1 MRFPRR
7 QVIKLVPVIPVL
19 IMLAGCSAT
28 PEVNEPAPTP
38 VEIFIDPGA
47 TPIPTRA
54 PFPAGEI
61 FSYTAQNGDTLEAI
75 AAHFNSTV
83 AEIRDANPDLPE
95 AVTTLPAGYPM
106 RIPAYYEPLGGPAF
120 KILPDSEVA
129 NGPTAVGF
137 DIENEIRSSPGY
149 LAGLESYANDKQRTS
164 WNVVEVISANYSI
177 NPRLLLALLEYQTGA
192 LSRPDVPDDVLRYPL
207 GVEDFRWRG
216 LYLQLSWAAERINNG
231 YYGWRTGTLDELTLA
246 DGLVLRPDPWQNAG
260 TVAVQSFFA
269 GVYGEEEFERA
280 VSPAGFYQTYY
291 QLWGDP
297 FELEQVFIPGSLQQP
312 ELILPFMPNRIWDF
326 SGGPH
331 HSWGT
336 SLPLGALDFA
346 PPSEQSGCIPS
357 DEWFTAPADGVITR
371 SEEATV
377 VLDLDGDGDPRT
389 GWVLFFYHIA
399 TEGRIPEGTAVRQGD
414 LLGHPSCEGGRATG
428 THIHVARLYNGE
440 WIPAGGSIP
449 FVLDGWVAAYGD
461 EPYEGTLMKGSK
473 IVPASP
479 SSKAENQIIYSL
491 PE

>member
-1 MRFPRR
+1 MMFFQGQSNR
-7 QVIKLVPVIPVL
+7 LL
-19 IMLAGCSAT
+19 IVGIVAILLAGCSSA
-28 PEVNEPAPTP
+28 PADIEPSPTP
-38 VEIFIDPGA
+38 DEIYINPGA
-47 TPIPTRA
+47 TPIPTRG
-54 PFPAGEI
+54 PFEPGEI
-61 FSYTAQNGDTLEAI
+61 FDYTAQNGDTLESV
-75 AAHFNSTV
+75 AAHFNTNV
-83 AEIRDANPDLPE
+83 AEIRAENPDLPD

-106 RIPAYYEPLGGPAF
+106 RIPAYYVPLTGPAF
-120 KILPDSEVA
+120 KILPDSEVV

-137 DIENEIRSSPGY
+137 DIEDEIRSRPGY
-149 LAGLESYANDKQRTS
+149 LAGLESYANSKQRTS

-192 LSRPDVPDDVLRYPL
+192 LSNPDVSDEILRYPL
-207 GVEDFRWRG
+207 NYEDFRWRG

-231 YYGWRTGTLDELTLA
+231 YYGWRTGVMKELTLA

-269 GVYGEEEFERA
+269 GLYGKEQFEQA
-280 VSPAGFYQTYY
+280 VSPLGFYQTYY
-291 QLWGDP
+291 DLWGEP
-297 FELEQVFIPGSLQQP
+297 FELEQVVVPGSLQQP
-312 ELILPFMPNRIWDF
+312 EMILPFMPNRVWDF

-346 PPSEQSGCIPS
+346 PPSEESGCVPS

-377 VLDLDGDGDPRT
+377 VLDLDGDGDART
-389 GWVLFFYHIA
+389 GWVLFFFHIG
-399 TEGRIPEGTAVRQGD
+399 TEGRIPAGTVVEQGA

-440 WIPAGGSIP
+440 WIPAGGTIP
-449 FVLDGWVAAYGD
+449 FVLDGWVSAYG
-461 EPYEGTLMKGSK
+461 ELPYEGTLMKGSK

-479 SSKAENQIIYSL
+479 STRAENQIIYTL